1 MGYKNQSIGDQ
12 LKTWKV
18 LATDAVEENLSEFV
32 QYLLFEKM
40 SEQAA
45 NALIEDYDE
54 TLDELEKVAGSLKLV
69 DNQRLA
75 KLGYRRINFIRHRYY
90 FLYRVEGDT
99 AIVDA
104 MYHELQDP
112 NNVMR

>member
-1 MGYKNQSIGDQ
+1 MGYRGRFNI
-12 LKTWKV
+12 WRV
-18 LATDAVEENLSEFV
+18 LATDDVEEDLSEFV

-45 NALIEDYDE
+45 EAVLEDYDE
-54 TLDELEKVAGSLKLV
+54 TLDELERVAGSLKLV
-69 DNQRLA
+69 DNPRLA
-75 KLGYRRINFIRHRYY
+75 KLGYRRINFKRHRYY
-90 FLYRVEGDT
+90 FLYRIAGDT

-112 NNVMR
+112 DNVMR

>member
-1 MGYKNQSIGDQ
+1 MDSRDS

-18 LATDAVEENLSEFV
+18 LATDDVEEDLSEFV

-40 SEQAA
+40 SKQAA
-45 NALIEDYDE
+45 DAVLEDYDE
-54 TLDELEKVAGSLKLV
+54 TLDELERVVGSLKPV
-69 DNQRLA
+69 DNPRLA
-75 KLGYRRINFIRHRYY
+75 KQGYRRINFKRHGYY
-90 FLYRVEGDT
+90 FLYRIEDDT

>member
-1 MGYKNQSIGDQ
+1 MGYKVQ

-18 LATDAVEENLSEFV
+18 FATDDVEEDLSEFV

-45 NALIEDYDE
+45 NAVLEDYDE
-54 TLDELEKVAGSLKLV
+54 TLGELEKVAGSLKLV
-69 DNQRLA
+69 DNPGLA
-75 KLGYRRINFIRHRYY
+75 SLGYRRIYFKRHRYY
-90 FLYRVEGDT
+90 FLYRVEGDV

-112 NNVMR
+112 DNVMR

>member
-1 MGYKNQSIGDQ
+1 MDSRDS

-18 LATDAVEENLSEFV
+18 LATDDVEEDLSEFV

-40 SEQAA
+40 SKQAA
-45 NALIEDYDE
+45 DAVLEDYDE
-54 TLDELEKVAGSLKLV
+54 TLDELERVAGSLKTV
-69 DNQRLA
+69 DNPRLA
-75 KLGYRRINFIRHRYY
+75 KLGYRRINFKRHRYY
-90 FLYRVEGDT
+90 FLYRVEGGT

>member
-1 MGYKNQSIGDQ
+1 MDYRDQ
-12 LKTWKV
+12 LNTWRV
-18 LATDAVEENLSEFV
+18 LATDDVEEDLSEFV

-45 NALIEDYDE
+45 NAVLEDYDE
-54 TLDELEKVAGSLKLV
+54 TFDERKRTAGSLKLV
-69 DNQRLA
+69 DNPRLA
-75 KLGYRRINFIRHRYY
+75 KLGYRRINFKRHRYY
-90 FLYRVEGDT
+90 FLYRVEGGT

>member
-1 MGYKNQSIGDQ
+1 MDYRDQ
-12 LKTWKV
+12 LNTWKV
-18 LATDAVEENLSEFV
+18 FATDDVEEDLSEFV

-45 NALIEDYDE
+45 NAVIDDYDE
-54 TLDELEKVAGSLKLV
+54 TLDELERVAGSLKLV
-69 DNQRLA
+69 NNPKLA
-75 KLGYRRINFIRHRYY
+75 RLGYRRINFKWHRYY

-112 NNVMR
+112 DNVMR

>member
-1 MGYKNQSIGDQ
+1 MGYKEQFNKWQ
-12 LKTWKV
+12 V
-18 LATDAVEENLSEFV
+18 VATDDLEEDLSEFV

-45 NALIEDYDE
+45 NAVLEDYDD

-69 DNQRLA
+69 DNPRLA
-75 KLGYRRINFIRHRYY
+75 RLSYRRINFKRHRYY
-90 FLYRVEGDT
+90 FLYRMEGDM